1 MLIIGK
7 KLRAFCKNLNDSNPN
22 SSHPMNLHNLLPA
35 LIVSIGLCAAADSA
49 KSQLVLTNG
58 DFQDI
63 TGLTDQGGGWY
74 AGVPAGWSSSTTS
87 LTFNVINYSSGNLG
101 ANLETLGPSSPT
113 FTPLYQSVGLL
124 PSTGDVTLS
133 FNILGLSPNYG
144 MSAAIYN
151 APGGGNPT
159 NGWSVIVSQ
168 SYNQTDPTIQT
179 LVAPNVAA
187 NTPIAVAFWQFSGS
201 PGIDNVT
208 VVPEPSTYALL
219 VLAAGGLAAH
229 VARRRR
235 LR

>member
-1 MLIIGK
+1 
-7 KLRAFCKNLNDSNPN
+7 
-22 SSHPMNLHNLLPA
+22 MNLHKLLPT
-35 LIVSIGLCAAADSA
+35 LVITFSLLAAADSA
-49 KSQLVLTNG
+49 KAQLVLTNG
-58 DFQDI
+58 NFQDL
-63 TGLTDQGGGWY
+63 TGLTPQPSSPGWY
-74 AGVPAGWSSSTTS
+74 QGVPAGWSSSTAN
-87 LTFNVINYSSGNLG
+87 LNFNVIDYSSGNLG
-101 ANLETLGPSSPT
+101 ANLQTLGPSSPS

-133 FNILGLSPNYG
+133 FNILGLSPTYG
-144 MSAAIYN
+144 MAAAIYN

-159 NGWSVIVSQ
+159 NGWNLLVSG
-168 SYNQTDPTIQT
+168 SYDQTVSTIQT
-179 LVAPNVAA
+179 LVAPSVAA